1 MYCRFYLP
9 VFRFRFLGLHWRVC
23 RFLSVPAKRL
33 VAVRLIT
40 VFDVTDF
47 VASTGPLMR
56 CFFIKCVNAAIPVSS
71 IEPKSGTERLSYEP
85 KCEVK
90 FYLSPRIS
98 NQNLAQ
104 RQIPQYRLF
113 SLFIAPKVT
122 TPAFDLLNLVRFLRY
137 FHIRCLRRYASN
149 PEILAKDCASA
160 SRIASVKKRGGYRKS
175 FCFPITAI
183 G

>member
-1 MYCRFYLP
+1 MSLNCEIKFYLP
-9 VFRFRFLGLHWRVC
+9 
-23 RFLSVPAKRL
+23 
-33 VAVRLIT
+33 
-40 VFDVTDF
+40 
-47 VASTGPLMR
+47 
-56 CFFIKCVNAAIPVSS
+56 
-71 IEPKSGTERLSYEP
+71 
-85 KCEVK
+85 
-90 FYLSPRIS
+90 PRIS
-98 NQNLAQ
+98 SQNLVQ

-122 TPAFDLLNLVRFLRY
+122 APAFDLLNLARFLRH

-149 PEILAKDCASA
+149 LEILAKDCASA

>member
-1 MYCRFYLP
+1 MSL
-9 VFRFRFLGLHWRVC
+9 
-23 RFLSVPAKRL
+23 
-33 VAVRLIT
+33 
-40 VFDVTDF
+40 
-47 VASTGPLMR
+47 
-56 CFFIKCVNAAIPVSS
+56 N
-71 IEPKSGTERLSYEP
+71 
-85 KCEVK
+85 CEVK

-122 TPAFDLLNLVRFLRY
+122 APAFDLLNLARFLRY

-160 SRIASVKKRGGYRKS
+160 SRIASVKKGRLSQILLFSDNDYRLNLKIFILQSYCFIAAIASISTRPPFGRVFTATVLRAGYGCLK
-175 FCFPITAI
+175 
-183 G
+183 